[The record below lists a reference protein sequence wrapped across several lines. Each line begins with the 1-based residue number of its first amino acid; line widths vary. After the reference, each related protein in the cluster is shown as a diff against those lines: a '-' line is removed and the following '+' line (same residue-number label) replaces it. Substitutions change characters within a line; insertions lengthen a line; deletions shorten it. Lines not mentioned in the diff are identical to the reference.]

1 VLAPVLAQLGTLPG
15 VREAHVD
22 PTGQYFLL
30 EPISGRKAAI
40 VECALSILGPDAR
53 LLDSPWQE
61 EEIGSLGK
69 AELWLSKD
77 TIRNLSMLEGRLL
90 ADRWGRAAARSAG
103 LDANATFRLIWMLRR
118 ELNCEFN
125 RVHAQG
131 GAADKKWYLAAF
143 PSAFDRLAI
152 RFEPYAK
159 SNQVELVR
167 KALHAILQGEGTA

>member
-30 EPISGRKAAI
+30 EPISGRKAI
-40 VECALSILGPDAR
+40 VERTLSILGPDAR

-90 ADRWGRAAARSAG
+90 ADRWGRAASKAAG
-103 LDANATFRLIWMLRR
+103 LDTNATFRLIWMLRR

-131 GAADKKWYLAAF
+131 GVADKKWYVEAF
-143 PSAFDRLAI
+143 PPAFDRLAI

-159 SNQVELVR
+159 SNQVELMR
-167 KALHAILQGEGTA
+167 KALHALLQGEAPA